1 MLAPLRFA
9 LVVAAASAAG
19 GTRPGPAA
27 HYVIRTSDLHATLEF
42 TTRVLGLVVLRHEE
56 NPEAC
61 PITCNGDYAVPWSKT
76 MVGTRAEDEA
86 YALEITYNYG
96 VDGYAAAR
104 PPPLRDVRRRRGGG
118 GGRATALGYS
128 VHGTSVVGPD
138 GYAFKLRDRPAGR
151 REPFKSVHFEV
162 ADPRATAAWYAKT
175 LGMAAAPHGTGERV
189 YFAADEAESVVFD
202 FHEGDRRPGAARR
215 PQRLLLPAARVRA
228 IYDQLARDEPDRVV
242 HELQEINEET
252 GLGVLLIAI
261 VADVNGLGSPR
272 ELRREPAIAGAHD
285 GVGPDWAQRAQLA
298 IDYADKVAEA
308 KANKPA
314 GFGWAS
320 GGKRYDSRPA
330 SIRRRKRRI

>member
-42 TTRVLGLVVLRHEE
+42 TARVLGLVVLRHEE

-96 VDGYAAAR
+96 VDGYARGSGLHLFEMYVDDAAAAAA
-104 PPPLRDVRRRRGGG
+104 
-118 GGRATALGYS
+118 RATALGYS
-128 VHGTSVVGPD
+128 AHGTSVVGPD

-162 ADPRATAAWYAKT
+162 ADPKATAAWYAKT

-202 FHEGDRRPGAARR
+202 FHEGDAVVPTQHDGRNAFS
-215 PQRLLLPAARVRA
+215 LPAARVRA

-261 VADVNGLGSPR
+261 VTDVNGL
-272 ELRREPAIAGAHD
+272 ELCLVSSEAFEPAIAGAHD

-314 GFGWAS
+314 GFGWAEL
-320 GGKRYDSRPA
+320 
-330 SIRRRKRRI
+330 

>member
-42 TTRVLGLVVLRHEE
+42 TARVLGLVVLRHEE

-96 VDGYAAAR
+96 VDGYA
-104 PPPLRDVRRRRGGG
+104 RGGSG
-118 GGRATALGYS
+118 LHLFEMYVDDAAAAAARATALGYS

-162 ADPRATAAWYAKT
+162 ADPKATAAWYAKT

-202 FHEGDRRPGAARR
+202 FHEGDAVVPTQHDGRNAFS
-215 PQRLLLPAARVRA
+215 LPAARVRA

-261 VADVNGLGSPR
+261 VTDVNGL
-272 ELRREPAIAGAHD
+272 ELCL
-285 GVGPDWAQRAQLA
+285 RAQLA

-308 KANKPA
+308 KANKPGLRLGRAVGA
-314 GFGWAS
+314 G
-320 GGKRYDSRPA
+320 
-330 SIRRRKRRI
+330 

>member
-42 TTRVLGLVVLRHEE
+42 TARVLGLVVLRHEE

-96 VDGYAAAR
+96 VDGYARLRLHLFEMYVDDAAAAAA
-104 PPPLRDVRRRRGGG
+104 
-118 GGRATALGYS
+118 RATALGYS

-162 ADPRATAAWYAKT
+162 ADPKATAAWYAKT

-189 YFAADEAESVVFD
+189 YFAADEAESHDGRNAFS
-202 FHEGDRRPGAARR
+202 
-215 PQRLLLPAARVRA
+215 LPAARVRA

-261 VADVNGLGSPR
+261 VTDVNGL
-272 ELRREPAIAGAHD
+272 ELCLVSSEAFEPAIAGAHD

-314 GFGWAS
+314 GFGWAELWAR
-320 GGKRYDSRPA
+320 GKRA
-330 SIRRRKRRI
+330 VRRAALQVLSVEI